1 MLKDYFGNF
10 WMMYVAVALTLISRI
25 DTTAFADTGYNINA
39 VKDNQESSST
49 QKRMCNNTI
58 CVHLYK
64 TRNSDYAALSQCNE
78 IRYLVFKNTKSSPTL
93 IEFFMFAKR
102 MVCSD
107 N

>member
-1 MLKDYFGNF
+1 MLKDYFGILDDVCGGGANIDLSWSCASAHF
-10 WMMYVAVALTLISRI
+10 PLSI

-64 TRNSDYAALSQCNE
+64 TRNSDNAALSRCNE
-78 IRYLVFKNTKSSPTL
+78 MRYLFFENT
-93 IEFFMFAKR
+93 
-102 MVCSD
+102 